1 MIFKVKEDWH
11 ATYVNP
17 IRFEAG
23 EALYL
28 TGRQDNWDGHMWL
41 WAKAANGLEGWIPD
55 TIVSKTNAGFVAIED
70 YTAAE
75 LTCRTGQ
82 VVRGEKETHGWVFC
96 RLQDGS
102 AGWIPRKNL
111 TSEVG

>member
-1 MIFKVKEDWH
+1 MPH
-11 ATYVNP
+11 
-17 IRFEAG
+17 
-23 EALYL
+23 
-28 TGRQDNWDGHMWL
+28 
-41 WAKAANGLEGWIPD
+41 
-55 TIVSKTNAGFVAIED
+55 KTE

-75 LTCRTGQ
+75 LTCRAGQ

-111 TSEVG
+111 EANGG